1 MDRNEFFNNEKEIKE
16 LSFKEL
22 LEMYEMELTVFEKI
36 ELETSGVRQ
45 SEVEQ
50 IKVEAGTKL
59 TEVEELDST
68 NEESETLLLLL

>member
-59 TEVEELDST
+59 TEVKEF
-68 NEESETLLLLL
+68 

>member
-1 MDRNEFFNNEKEIKE
+1 VDRNEFFNNEKEIKE

-59 TEVEELDST
+59 TEVKEF
-68 NEESETLLLLL
+68 